1 MRMICA
7 VPIGTQAQFNGT
19 EGAYTRFL
27 TQNMEEDSSN
37 VEMKLSSDLDEEVG
51 GNGVVDN
58 GKPQHPRPAYVS
70 KSGLCNPRNICIAA
84 SAIILASFLIG
95 LLIGSSMSKKTTED
109 NGSACQTYA
118 PGPSDSGSIPIETVP
133 SLDWSAITKLLKDKL
148 TISGIERSL
157 SEFSS
162 ENHQAG
168 SGGDEILAN
177 KVLTKFK
184 ENAMDPWIDTH
195 FVKTQDLPKGV
206 SNKVTFG
213 GKDYFE
219 SGYLSYSAL
228 GTAQGAILYAY
239 YGQEEDLRQLQDIG
253 IDPSGR
259 VLLVRAGKNSY
270 AEKVANAGKVGAS
283 AVLIYPDPADYTL
296 ALDAALYGHVH
307 LGSGDPYT
315 PGFPSFNHTQ
325 FPPAKSSGL
334 PSIPAQTIRASTAT
348 EIMRGLAGRHPPR
361 GWADGSLKN
370 VDYRLG
376 SVNDTVSVEVKNVLT
391 EIQIHN
397 VFGVIKGLVDPDRYL
412 VIGAQ
417 RDAWGAGFAKS
428 TVGTSL
434 LLELA
439 RAITSMIHEGGF
451 KPRRSIVFA
460 SWSAGEYGA
469 VGATEWLEGYLPS
482 LGMKAFSY
490 ISLDGIVTGSTFKAS
505 ASPMMYDLIQSTL
518 KEVSSPTDSSKTLF
532 SQIPGT
538 NWETSA
544 MEPMRM
550 DDPAYTFMTFSGIP
564 SVSVRFSWDKPYP
577 FFGTMLDTRNNL
589 QSKVPNLLARI
600 KAAGEVTGQMALRLV
615 HDHLLRLNTEKYLNI
630 MRIRVNKIN
639 KEVMSLQGNGRLP
652 KTLEMKWFMSALGS
666 YGRASRSLF
675 SLIQNSDLEDLE
687 QCRII
692 NDRIMG
698 VERNLL
704 SPYVSPQT
712 TPFRHIL
719 LGTGSCTLQDVVT
732 QLAAIR
738 EGSASANIDALKN
751 QFALTTWTIQS
762 CANALAGNV
771 WDMDNEL

>member
-1 MRMICA
+1 
-7 VPIGTQAQFNGT
+7 
-19 EGAYTRFL
+19 
-27 TQNMEEDSSN
+27 MEENSSN
-37 VEMKLSSDLDEEVG
+37 VEMKLSSDIDEEVG
-51 GNGVVDN
+51 GNRKLQDA
-58 GKPQHPRPAYVS
+58 RPAYVS
-70 KSGLCNPRNICIAA
+70 KYGLRNPRNICIAA
-84 SAIILASFLIG
+84 SAIILISFLIG
-95 LLIGSSMSKKTTED
+95 LLIGSIKSMYKKTTD
-109 NGSACQTYA
+109 DKATSCKMYP
-118 PGPSDSGSIPIETVP
+118 PGPSDDEPIQIETVP
-133 SLDWSAITKLLKDKL
+133 SLDWSDITKLLEDKL
-148 TISGIERSL
+148 TISGIEKSI

-162 ENHQAG
+162 DNHQAG
-168 SGGDEILAN
+168 SAGDEKLAN
-177 KVLTKFK
+177 NVLTKFN
-184 ENAMDPWIDTH
+184 EYGMDPWIDTH

-206 SNKVTFG
+206 KNKVTFG
-213 GKDYFE
+213 DKEYLE
-219 SGYLSYSAL
+219 SGYLSYSAP
-228 GTAQGAILYAY
+228 GTAQGAVLYAY
-239 YGQEEDLRQLQDIG
+239 YGQEDDLRQLQDLG
-253 IDPSGR
+253 NDPKGR

-283 AVLIYPDPADYTL
+283 AVLIYRDPADYMLNPDT
-296 ALDAALYGHVH
+296 ALFGHVH

-334 PSIPAQTIRASTAT
+334 PSIPAQTIKASTAAA
-348 EIMRGLAGRHPPR
+348 IMREMEGRVPPR
-361 GWADGSLKN
+361 GWADGSLQG
-370 VDYRLG
+370 VEYRLG
-376 SVNDTVSVEVKNVLT
+376 SVNDTVFVEVKNVLT

-428 TVGTSL
+428 TIGTSL

-482 LGMKAFSY
+482 LSMKAFSY

-518 KEVSSPTDSSKTLF
+518 KEVSSPTDSSVRLI
-532 SQIPGT
+532 SQISGT
-538 NWETSA
+538 NWETSV

-550 DDPAYTFMTFSGIP
+550 DDPAYPFMTFSGIP
-564 SVSVRFSWDKPYP
+564 SVSLRFTQDKPYP
-577 FFGTMLDTRNNL
+577 FFGTTLDTRENL
-589 QSKVPNLLARI
+589 KSRVANLIAQI
-600 KAAGEVTGQMALRLV
+600 KAAGEVAGLMALRLV

-639 KEVMSLQGNGRLP
+639 KEVISLQSNGRLP
-652 KTLEMKWFMSALGS
+652 KTLRMNWFMSALGS
-666 YGRASRSLF
+666 YVRASRSLF
-675 SLIQNSDLEDLE
+675 TLIQNSDLEDLE

-719 LGTGSCTLQDVVT
+719 LGSGSCTLQDVIT

-738 EGSASANIDALKN
+738 EGSVSANTDVLKN
-751 QFALTTWTIQS
+751 QFALATWTIQS

-771 WDMDNEL
+771 WDINNML